1 MADANGIKPIVCKFG
16 GTSVADATQLRKV
29 RDIIVTDPRR
39 RFIVTSA
46 FGKRDD
52 NDHGCTDLL
61 LLCHQ
66 TAKAG
71 FRFDEPFR
79 HIKERHRAIRSKLG
93 LKPIDQCLRE
103 VEEGIIEHREGNRD
117 FAASR
122 GEYLMAIQLAEFL
135 GMPFVDAAELIF
147 FDEHGKL
154 DIERTRAALAA
165 LAVRCERAVIP
176 GFYGV
181 LPDGQIKTF
190 SRGGSD
196 ISGAL
201 VAEGVSAE
209 LYENWTDVSGLLSA
223 DPRVVSLP
231 KPIASVSY
239 TELHELAYTGAK
251 VIHPEAVLPVRRAGI
266 PINIRN
272 TNQPE
277 DPGTLIVPDDH
288 PFDSAPLVTGIAGRK
303 DFTVV
308 HIAKE
313 GMNAEQGIG
322 SRLLAILARHGVN
335 WEHMPT
341 SLDTISL
348 VIHAEQMS
356 NGKERLVL
364 NDIHRELEPDSVVVL
379 PHMALVATVGRRMAH
394 TPGIAATLFGA
405 LGAEGINIRMIN
417 QGSSEISIII
427 GVENADCE
435 RAMRAIYQAFFA

>member
-313 GMNAEQGIG
+313 GMNAEQ
-322 SRLLAILARHGVN
+322 
-335 WEHMPT
+335 
-341 SLDTISL
+341 
-348 VIHAEQMS
+348 MS